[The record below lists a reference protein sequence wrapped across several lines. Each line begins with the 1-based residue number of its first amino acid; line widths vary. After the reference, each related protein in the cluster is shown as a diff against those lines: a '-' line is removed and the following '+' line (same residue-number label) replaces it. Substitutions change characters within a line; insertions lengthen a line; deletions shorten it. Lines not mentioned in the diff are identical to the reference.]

1 MRTFRGPKAIA
12 EASQKLGNK
21 QLVILHHVPTR
32 KTEAVVTGGQGA
44 YIKIDNVNEW
54 VSFVCQT
61 PMSAEELKAEIQM
74 RREWRKAA

>member
-1 MRTFRGPKAIA
+1 MKTFRGPKAIA

-32 KTEAVVTGGQGA
+32 KTEAVLTGNKGA
-44 YIKIDNVNEW
+44 YIKIDNMNEW

-61 PMSAEELKAEIQM
+61 PMSAEELKAEIEM